1 MVEHHIDIVGAA
13 SSILAARTTMN
24 EQLIV
29 SPEDAGQRL
38 DVFCVQHLPT
48 HSRAALQKAIKE
60 GQIRVNDRQVKPRYT
75 VAVGDTVTVAIAT
88 PAVAAVPAGVL
99 PTIEILYGDRD
110 VMVINK
116 PAGLVVHAG
125 QAQEA
130 QSVVAWA
137 VDRDAEMAKVGDDP
151 SRPGIVHRL
160 DKDTSGVLILAKN
173 QKAFEHLKEQFARRR
188 AHKEY
193 LALVFGVPGESK
205 GRINRALLRS
215 KRNPLRRT
223 IDPAGKEAITEWR
236 LEEKFGPAA
245 GLGSRNEQYAL
256 LRVYPLTGR
265 MHQIRVHLHF
275 LGFPIVGDAVYTFK
289 RQRQPQGVVRHMLH
303 AEKLTLTLPSGKRAT
318 FTAPLPADF
327 TRVIESLR
335 PGQVSP
341 TPLPQ

>member
-13 SSILAARTTMN
+13 SSILAARTAMN

-38 DVFCVQHLPT
+38 DVFCVHHFPA

-75 VAVGDTVTVAIAT
+75 VALDDTVTVDMAT
-88 PAVAAVPAGVL
+88 PAEVTRVATEA

-125 QAQEA
+125 QAREA
-130 QSVVAWA
+130 QSVAEWA
-137 VDRDAEMAKVGDDP
+137 VARDAEMARVGDDP

-160 DKDTSGVLILAKN
+160 DKDTSGVLILARN
-173 QKAFEHLKEQFARRR
+173 QKAFEHLKEQFGRRR

-215 KRNPLRRT
+215 QRNPPPRS
-223 IDPAGKEAITEWR
+223 ISPIGK
-236 LEEKFGPAA
+236 
-245 GLGSRNEQYAL
+245 
-256 LRVYPLTGR
+256 
-265 MHQIRVHLHF
+265 
-275 LGFPIVGDAVYTFK
+275 
-289 RQRQPQGVVRHMLH
+289 
-303 AEKLTLTLPSGKRAT
+303 
-318 FTAPLPADF
+318 
-327 TRVIESLR
+327 
-335 PGQVSP
+335 
-341 TPLPQ
+341 